1 MTAEKAKLELVVR
14 NDPKPTPERKHPPVT
29 PDTLIRLV
37 CECGKAKIM
46 TVRQAE
52 SHFCGCEK

>member
-14 NDPKPTPERKHPPVT
+14 NDPKPTPERKHPPIN
-29 PDTLIRLV
+29 DSTLIRLV
-37 CECGKAKIM
+37 CECGRSRIM

-52 SHFCGCEK
+52 SHVCGCKK